1 MNETMTNAQRQSTI
15 ELYWQRILQQSG
27 QGAPQ
32 QLDDPPQAE
41 VAQQVDQATTRARL
55 SLKLNS

>member
-1 MNETMTNAQRQSTI
+1 MNNSMTNAQRQSTI

-27 QGAPQ
+27 QDAPQ
-32 QLDDPPQAE
+32 QLDDPQQAE